1 MPEDLS
7 LHTNIST
14 FGRRRKRR
22 GGEVEDGELHL
33 WHSSRKF
40 LQRGFMGGLHVR
52 VSGSPAPSSF
62 PPCFSLES
70 YFQRWLWLWT
80 PEDLHLW
87 LQPISWSQRQASV
100 FVFCFSPQHVL
111 HIHFLI
117 APAVWREQLQCY
129 MHQQEEWKPE
139 YAGVFP
145 PPKLNKLRAAACLF
159 FIWPQILTFTVT
171 LINLN
176 QSNHINSLVC
186 LFVKLLAVIT
196 QMLTDLYKNS
206 PEMELE
212 IWEFL
217 LSAPCDITRSNTL
230 CQIFPSLY
238 QTEWETL

>member
-14 FGRRRKRR
+14 FGRGEWGRRRR
-22 GGEVEDGELHL
+22 ITSVTFQQEIPPARIH
-33 WHSSRKF
+33 
-40 LQRGFMGGLHVR
+40 GGLHVR
-52 VSGSPAPSSF
+52 VSGSPALSSF

-111 HIHFLI
+111 RIHFLI

-139 YAGVFP
+139 YAGFF

-212 IWEFL
+212 SWEFL

-238 QTEWETL
+238 QTERETL